1 MTDKVD
7 WRGKYRAL
15 ALEVEQHE
23 QQRSQAADCL
33 RSLAVQLDLAAHG
46 ESAEL
51 DQLLASLVTELQ
63 TGKLDKVPELLRK
76 TEKHVRLLDETRAQ
90 QARQLIKRIDEWVL
104 LLQGTA
110 ESEEGGLVEVRQK
123 LAGVADNMR
132 QLPGLIDT
140 LLTFQRQISRS
151 DVGAVSTDDLAQPND
166 VISKRMAQRLLELI
180 QLFNVPV
187 QHRAR
192 THELISRLE
201 AGPGPEELE
210 RCLEE
215 VSALARTCGGS
226 TGEDIQ
232 AYLVGL
238 NEQLA
243 YLRSFLDRA
252 ETADVVQLKR
262 NNLLDQTVRH
272 DVHKISQAVK
282 QTSDIN
288 ELKTAVSTQLASLI
302 KAVDT
307 HKKAEN
313 QHVAELQRERKIL
326 LSRLEEMESKAAGF
340 RRSAEEAHMKS
351 RTDPLTGLAN
361 RFAYD
366 QQLANEVARYQRY
379 GTPFALCVAD
389 IDFFKRINDQYGHLA
404 GDKVLRLMAK
414 VLRSSLR
421 GVDFIARF
429 GGEEFVILM
438 PSTGGESA
446 RQAAEKVRKAV
457 EQSPFNFQ
465 SRPVHI
471 TISIGVAEV
480 VSDDTAESLFG
491 RADSN
496 LYAAK
501 SNGRNKVVMH

>member
-23 QQRSQAADCL
+23 QQHAQAAECL
-33 RSLAVQLDLAAHG
+33 RNLAIQLDLAVHG
-46 ESAEL
+46 QSATL
-51 DQLLASLVTELQ
+51 DQLLASLVAELQ
-63 TGKLDKVPELLRK
+63 AGKLDAVPDLLRK

-110 ESEEGGLVEVRQK
+110 ESQAGTLVEVRQK
-123 LAGVADNMR
+123 LAGTADNMQ

-140 LLTFQRQISRS
+140 LLTFQRQNAYS
-151 DVGAVSTDDLAQPND
+151 DSDTVSADDLAQPGD
-166 VISKRMAQRLLELI
+166 VISSRMAQRLLELI
-180 QLFNVPV
+180 QLFNVPA

-201 AGPGPEELE
+201 AGPGSEELE
-210 RCLEE
+210 QCLEE
-215 VSALARTCGGS
+215 VSVLARACGGNV
-226 TGEDIQ
+226 GADIQ

-238 NEQLA
+238 SEQLA
-243 YLRSFLDRA
+243 YLRSFLDKA
-252 ETADVVQLKR
+252 ETADTVQLQR

-272 DVHKISQAVK
+272 DVQKISQTVK
-282 QTSDIN
+282 LSSDID

-302 KAVDT
+302 KAVNT
-307 HKKAEN
+307 HRRAED
-313 QHVAELQRERKIL
+313 QHIAELKRERQGL
-326 LSRLEEMESKAAGF
+326 MSRLDEMEQKAAGF

-366 QQLANEVARYQRY
+366 QQLVNELARYQRY

-389 IDFFKRINDQYGHLA
+389 IDFFKGINDQYGHLA

-421 GVDFIARF
+421 GVDFVARF

-438 PSTGGESA
+438 PSTGGKSA
-446 RQAAEKVRKAV
+446 HQAAEKVRKAV

-471 TISIGVAEV
+471 TVSIGVAEV
-480 VSDDTAESLFG
+480 MSDDTGESLFG

-501 SNGRNKVVMH
+501 SNGRNRVVMH